1 MFDFDDLMDHVIQI
15 HVGHITDALLF
26 NQKSKQT
33 FDLGYS
39 IKQILMYMYW
49 KMYVKQVLHVIIRVV
64 HFFFGNWSHFAN
76 KVYSNFIQFWVT
88 LEVT

>member
-15 HVGHITDALLF
+15 HVGHITDAFQF

-49 KMYVKQVLHVIIRVV
+49 KMYVKQVFHVIIRVV
-64 HFFFGNWSHFAN
+64 QFFANWSHFTYN
-76 KVYSNFIQFWVT
+76 VYVF
-88 LEVT
+88 

>member
-64 HFFFGNWSHFAN
+64 HFFW
-76 KVYSNFIQFWVT
+76 K
-88 LEVT
+88 LESFCK